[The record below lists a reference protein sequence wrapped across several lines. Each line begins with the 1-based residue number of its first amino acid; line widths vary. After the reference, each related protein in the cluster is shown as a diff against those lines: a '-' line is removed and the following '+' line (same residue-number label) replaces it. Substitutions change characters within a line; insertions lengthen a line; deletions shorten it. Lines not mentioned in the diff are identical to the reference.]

1 MAAMA
6 AAATSDRVPLDLLVQ
21 QMVAQ
26 VQSFP
31 LIAIPFFMLTG
42 SLMMG
47 GRLGAALVGVL
58 STLIGRFHGG
68 PAQVGVLSS
77 TLFGGVSG
85 SAVADASAIGSLL
98 IPWHKRLGYPPAF
111 SAATLAAAATIDI
124 LIPPSI
130 PMILF
135 ALTANASIAA
145 LFVAG
150 ILPGLLMCGGFMF
163 MCWWV
168 GRRRNFPRDL
178 TPIDWSVFRTHLMYA
193 SPALL
198 LPVLIVVFLR
208 FGIATP
214 TEVAVLS
221 TLYAAAVSVVVYRDL
236 SFKRLND
243 AVVSAGL
250 ATGVVLLVIMASA
263 AIGWLLTYDQM
274 PSGVAN
280 WVTRNVSQD
289 WIVILI
295 MNLLMLFLGMFIDL
309 PAAIL
314 LLTPVFLPL
323 AQSIGMDPVQLGIM
337 MVVNLAV
344 GLYTPPVGTT
354 LFITSALA
362 KVKVGQ
368 TVREL
373 GPFYFVAFLVLAL
386 VSYVPASILRPLAGR
401 CRHRLPRD
409 VLAHRPGPSGCA
421 GGLPGPHALCRA
433 HRCQGDQHQRRRP
446 RQRGALLPAHRAA
459 GEAGRGAGP
468 GDRPGEPRRRLGQS
482 AQRRCRRPGPAGAH
496 RPRARGPELRR
507 RQHHLPPPGRATAAD
522 ALAAMALCLHTH
534 IKDVKRTAEG
544 YFFTALGEGE
554 IGCAEILHGLRN
566 SPVSLSIEIPM
577 RLHRGSNAQPS
588 RSAFRVPLA
597 DIEARLKAALDFVHH
612 HLNPAEVAA

>member
-1 MAAMA
+1 MSALILVVFLGAATLAIPIAHALLVAALA

-47 GRLGAALVGVL
+47 GKLGQALVGVL

-150 ILPGLLMCGGFMF
+150 ILPGLLMCGGFMA

-168 GRRRNFPRDL
+168 GKRRNFPRD
-178 TPIDWSVFRTHLMYA
+178 TSPIDRAAFRRDLAYA
-193 SPALL
+193 APALL
-198 LPVLIVVFLR
+198 LPVLIIVFLR

-221 TLYAAAVSVVVYRDL
+221 TLYAGVVSALVYRDL
-236 SFKRLND
+236 SWQRLN
-243 AVVSAGL
+243 ASVQHAGL

-263 AIGWLLTYDQM
+263 AIGWLLTFDQM
-274 PSGVAN
+274 PQGVAQ
-280 WVTRNVSQD
+280 WVQTHVEAK
-289 WIVILI
+289 WLVILL
-295 MNLLMLFLGMFIDL
+295 MNILMLAIGMFIDL
-309 PAAIL
+309 PAAVL
-314 LLTPVFLPL
+314 LLTPVFVPL
-323 AQSIGMDPVQLGIM
+323 AQAVGMDMVQLGIM
-337 MVVNLAV
+337 MVVNLAI

-373 GPFYFVAFLVLAL
+373 GPFYLVAFGVLAL
-386 VSYVPASILRPLAGR
+386 VSYVPASILR
-401 CRHRLPRD
+401 
-409 VLAHRPGPSGCA
+409 
-421 GGLPGPHALCRA
+421 
-433 HRCQGDQHQRRRP
+433 
-446 RQRGALLPAHRAA
+446 
-459 GEAGRGAGP
+459 
-468 GDRPGEPRRRLGQS
+468 
-482 AQRRCRRPGPAGAH
+482 
-496 RPRARGPELRR
+496 
-507 RQHHLPPPGRATAAD
+507 
-522 ALAAMALCLHTH
+522 
-534 IKDVKRTAEG
+534 
-544 YFFTALGEGE
+544 
-554 IGCAEILHGLRN
+554 
-566 SPVSLSIEIPM
+566 
-577 RLHRGSNAQPS
+577 
-588 RSAFRVPLA
+588 
-597 DIEARLKAALDFVHH
+597 
-612 HLNPAEVAA
+612 

>member
-1 MAAMA
+1 MSALILIVFLLAAVAAVPIAHALLIASMA

-42 SLMMG
+42 TLMMG
-47 GRLGAALVGVL
+47 GKLGEALVGVL

-68 PAQVGVLSS
+68 PGQVGVLSS

-98 IPWHKRLGYPPAF
+98 IPWQKRLGYPPAF

-150 ILPGLLMCGGFMF
+150 ILPGLMMCAGFMAV
-163 MCWWV
+163 CWWV
-168 GRRRNFPRDL
+168 GRRRNFPREMR
-178 TPIDWSVFRTHLMYA
+178 PIDWPVFRHQLLY
-193 SPALL
+193 SVPALL

-221 TLYAAAVSVVVYRDL
+221 TLFAGAVSALVYRDL
-236 SFKRLND
+236 GWRRLHV
-243 AVVSAGL
+243 AITEAGL

-263 AIGWLLTYDQM
+263 AVGWLLTFDQM
-274 PSGVAN
+274 PDGVVRWARENLSSG
-280 WVTRNVSQD
+280 WM
-289 WIVILI
+289 VILL
-295 MNLLMLFLGMFIDL
+295 MNVLMLFCGMFIDL
-309 PAAIL
+309 PAAVL

-323 AQSIGMDPVQLGIM
+323 AQSIGMDPIQLGIM
-337 MVVNLAV
+337 MTINLAI

-354 LFITSALA
+354 LFITSSLA
-362 KVKVGQ
+362 KVKVGA

-373 GPFYFVAFLVLAL
+373 IPFYVVALAIL
-386 VSYVPASILRPLAGR
+386 GLFSYVPAMILR
-401 CRHRLPRD
+401 
-409 VLAHRPGPSGCA
+409 
-421 GGLPGPHALCRA
+421 
-433 HRCQGDQHQRRRP
+433 
-446 RQRGALLPAHRAA
+446 
-459 GEAGRGAGP
+459 
-468 GDRPGEPRRRLGQS
+468 
-482 AQRRCRRPGPAGAH
+482 
-496 RPRARGPELRR
+496 
-507 RQHHLPPPGRATAAD
+507 
-522 ALAAMALCLHTH
+522 
-534 IKDVKRTAEG
+534 
-544 YFFTALGEGE
+544 
-554 IGCAEILHGLRN
+554 
-566 SPVSLSIEIPM
+566 
-577 RLHRGSNAQPS
+577 
-588 RSAFRVPLA
+588 
-597 DIEARLKAALDFVHH
+597 
-612 HLNPAEVAA
+612 

>member
-1 MAAMA
+1 MSALILFVFLGAAVLAMPIAHALLVAAMA
-6 AAATSDRVPLDLLVQ
+6 AAATSDLIPLDLLVQ

-150 ILPGLLMCGGFMF
+150 ILPGMLMCGGFMF

-168 GRRRNFPRDL
+168 GKRRNFPRDL
-178 TPIDWSVFRTHLMYA
+178 TPINWGEFRVHLLYS

-198 LPVLIVVFLR
+198 LPVLIVLFLR

-236 SFKRLND
+236 SLKRLND
-243 AVVSAGL
+243 AVVHAGL

-274 PSGVAN
+274 PTGVAQ
-280 WVTRNVSQD
+280 WIRQNVSQG
-289 WIVILI
+289 WLVILI
-295 MNLLMLFLGMFIDL
+295 MNLMMLLIGMFIDL
-309 PAAIL
+309 PAAVL

-323 AQSIGMDPVQLGIM
+323 AESIGMDPVQLGIM

-386 VSYVPASILRPLAGR
+386 VSYVPASILR
-401 CRHRLPRD
+401 
-409 VLAHRPGPSGCA
+409 
-421 GGLPGPHALCRA
+421 
-433 HRCQGDQHQRRRP
+433 
-446 RQRGALLPAHRAA
+446 
-459 GEAGRGAGP
+459 
-468 GDRPGEPRRRLGQS
+468 
-482 AQRRCRRPGPAGAH
+482 
-496 RPRARGPELRR
+496 
-507 RQHHLPPPGRATAAD
+507 
-522 ALAAMALCLHTH
+522 
-534 IKDVKRTAEG
+534 
-544 YFFTALGEGE
+544 
-554 IGCAEILHGLRN
+554 
-566 SPVSLSIEIPM
+566 
-577 RLHRGSNAQPS
+577 
-588 RSAFRVPLA
+588 
-597 DIEARLKAALDFVHH
+597 
-612 HLNPAEVAA
+612 

>member
-1 MAAMA
+1 MSALILFVVLITAVAAMPIAHGLLVAALA
-6 AAATSDRVPLDLLVQ
+6 AAATSDKVPLDLLVQ

-42 SLMMG
+42 TLMMG
-47 GRLGAALVGVL
+47 GKLGEALIGVL
-58 STLIGRFHGG
+58 TTLIGRFHGG

-135 ALTANASIAA
+135 ALTSNASIAS

-150 ILPGLLMCGGFMF
+150 VLPGLLMCGGFMAA
-163 MCWWV
+163 CWWV
-168 GRRRNFPRDL
+168 GWRRNLPRDRSPFNGAAFL
-178 TPIDWSVFRTHLMYA
+178 KHMLYA
-193 SPALL
+193 SPAIV
-198 LPVLIVVFLR
+198 LPVLIIVFLR

-221 TLYAAAVSVVVYRDL
+221 TLYAGLVSTMVYRDL
-236 SFKRLND
+236 GWKRLND
-243 AVVSAGL
+243 AIVHAGL

-274 PSGVAN
+274 PQGIAQWVQAN
-280 WVTRNVSQD
+280 VHAKWL
-289 WIVILI
+289 IILM
-295 MNLLMLFLGMFIDL
+295 MNLMMLVLGMFIDL
-309 PAAIL
+309 PAAVL
-314 LLTPVFLPL
+314 LLTPVFVPL
-323 AQSIGMDPVQLGIM
+323 AQSIGMDMTQLGIM
-337 MVVNLAV
+337 MVVNLAI

-373 GPFYFVAFLVLAL
+373 GPFYLVAFGVLAL
-386 VSYVPASILRPLAGR
+386 VSYVPASIIR
-401 CRHRLPRD
+401 
-409 VLAHRPGPSGCA
+409 
-421 GGLPGPHALCRA
+421 
-433 HRCQGDQHQRRRP
+433 
-446 RQRGALLPAHRAA
+446 
-459 GEAGRGAGP
+459 
-468 GDRPGEPRRRLGQS
+468 
-482 AQRRCRRPGPAGAH
+482 
-496 RPRARGPELRR
+496 
-507 RQHHLPPPGRATAAD
+507 
-522 ALAAMALCLHTH
+522 
-534 IKDVKRTAEG
+534 
-544 YFFTALGEGE
+544 
-554 IGCAEILHGLRN
+554 
-566 SPVSLSIEIPM
+566 
-577 RLHRGSNAQPS
+577 
-588 RSAFRVPLA
+588 
-597 DIEARLKAALDFVHH
+597 
-612 HLNPAEVAA
+612 

>member
-1 MAAMA
+1 MSALILLVFLGSAVLAMPIAHALLVAAV
-6 AAATSDRVPLDLLVQ
+6 AATATSERVPLDLLVQ

-47 GRLGAALVGVL
+47 GRLGGALVGVL
-58 STLIGRFHGG
+58 SALIGRFHGG

-111 SAATLAAAATIDI
+111 SAATLASAATIDI

-135 ALTANASIAA
+135 ALTSNASIAA

-150 ILPGLLMCGGFMF
+150 ILPGLLMCAGFMF
-163 MCWWV
+163 MCWFV

-178 TPIDWSVFRTHLMYA
+178 TPLDWRVFRHHLLYA
-193 SPALL
+193 TPALL
-198 LPVLIVVFLR
+198 LPALIVLFLR

-221 TLYAAAVSVVVYRDL
+221 TLYAAVVSVVIYRDL
-236 SFKRLND
+236 SIKRLND

-274 PSGVAN
+274 PTGIAAWVAA
-280 WVTRNVSQD
+280 NVSEA
-289 WIVILI
+289 WAVILI
-295 MNLLMLFLGMFIDL
+295 MNLMMLFIGMFIDL
-309 PAAIL
+309 PAAVL

-323 AQSIGMDPVQLGIM
+323 AQGIGMDPVQLGIM

-373 GPFYFVAFLVLAL
+373 GPFYLVAFLVLAL
-386 VSYVPASILRPLAGR
+386 VSYVPASILR
-401 CRHRLPRD
+401 
-409 VLAHRPGPSGCA
+409 
-421 GGLPGPHALCRA
+421 
-433 HRCQGDQHQRRRP
+433 
-446 RQRGALLPAHRAA
+446 
-459 GEAGRGAGP
+459 
-468 GDRPGEPRRRLGQS
+468 
-482 AQRRCRRPGPAGAH
+482 
-496 RPRARGPELRR
+496 
-507 RQHHLPPPGRATAAD
+507 
-522 ALAAMALCLHTH
+522 
-534 IKDVKRTAEG
+534 
-544 YFFTALGEGE
+544 
-554 IGCAEILHGLRN
+554 
-566 SPVSLSIEIPM
+566 
-577 RLHRGSNAQPS
+577 
-588 RSAFRVPLA
+588 
-597 DIEARLKAALDFVHH
+597 
-612 HLNPAEVAA
+612 